1 MIKKKVKIVEY
12 SDNIVEFLKSY
23 VSPIKALSIEVN
35 NEIVEIKVEDMRE
48 RGILIGRDR
57 KNLDSLKNITKKY
70 FNVENIKVI

>member
-1 MIKKKVKIVEY
+1 M
-12 SDNIVEFLKSY
+12 S
-23 VSPIKALSIEVN
+23 KALSIEVN